1 MKKHM
6 LTTVGIIALS
16 SCSIGKDVYIAS
28 TNTVLR
34 STNETMLPA
43 ITPGAR
49 LFVDT
54 MYYSTHSVQR
64 FEIIVVKSP
73 RMSADAN
80 GANPFVVKRVIGL
93 AGERIEIHRGR
104 IFINRSELKEPFA
117 IIPDESD
124 EEFSAF
130 DIPPT
135 NYFLMGD
142 NRPNSEDSR
151 FWKGYSVDKNSIIGK
166 VTEIRSE

>member
-1 MKKHM
+1 MKKYI
-6 LTTVGIIALS
+6 LTTVGLIILS
-16 SCSIGKDVYIAS
+16 SCSIGKDVYLAS
-28 TNTVLR
+28 TKTVVR
-34 STNETMLPA
+34 SMNEAMLPA
-43 ITPGAR
+43 ITPGAH

-54 MYYSTHSVQR
+54 IYYSTHPVQR
-64 FEIIVVKSP
+64 FDIIIVKSP

-93 AGERIEIHRGR
+93 AGERIEIHRGK
-104 IFINRSELKEPFA
+104 IFINNSELKEPFA

-130 DIPPT
+130 DIPQT
-135 NYFLMGD
+135 QYFLMGD

-151 FWKGYSVDKNSIIGK
+151 FWRGYSVDKISIIGK
-166 VTEIRSE
+166 VTEIRS